1 MGIINGMT
9 KKQAAVHARLPAQN
23 STVRD
28 AVLAL
33 EPVLGGVRVHALKTA
48 ACLLEAIWEE
58 TGADEFELSRV
69 LSLVRASGFGDVL
82 SATPVPVEVDDEA
95 RSLSDNI
102 ANAEG
107 FLLEQDGDLAI
118 FIIGRQ
124 GALRLFSAYGLD
136 MWEASAAAM
145 AMAIHH
151 VFVSIDRDGL
161 VDTRCYNVD
170 DVELGDCD
178 TFGEFAN
185 AESVVVGLCNP
196 MESGDGRA
204 AFE

>member
-136 MWEASAAAM
+136 MWEASAAM

-196 MESGDGRA
+196 MESGDVWRA